1 MGCHFLLQ
9 EIFLTQGLNPCCLH
23 WQAKSSPLSY
33 QGSRWHKAVPLSD
46 PESAVPHVVQAL
58 YQPGCPPGLW
68 GPVLAI
74 PGVTSSQPC
83 AVLPPL
89 PHHPEATSL
98 SLRVSRPCA
107 WQRGFHAVAG
117 HFRPDTSPEM
127 TQRSDVPEDFRQE
140 EGRGAFRGQL
150 GLSRRRA
157 WRAG

>member
-1 MGCHFLLQ
+1 M
-9 EIFLTQGLNPCCLH
+9 ESRGLNLPKLANIHTWTC
-23 WQAKSSPLSY
+23 SPLGGTELSLVTLE
-33 QGSRWHKAVPLSD
+33 AVPLSD